1 MKEEKGENKKRES
14 NVLSIYQGEY
24 SIKEQSLYK

>member
-24 SIKEQSLYK
+24 SIKEPSF